1 MKLISFIKEYITNI
15 FKSEKKIDENKISQE
30 FRSHDYERKLALI
43 VKNTEEVDYTDL
55 KYVEITKLD
64 TRDKNDL
71 FSAFRLDFHTRD
83 KLILASIMS
92 SHVIPP
98 AVLIKTNSL
107 FLL

>member
-1 MKLISFIKEYITNI
+1 MKLISFIKKYITNI
-15 FKSEKKIDENKISQE
+15 FKSEKKIDENKIPQE

-71 FSAFRLDFHTRD
+71 FSACRLDFHTRD
-83 KLILASIMS
+83 KLILFKKKYKS
-92 SHVIPP
+92 
-98 AVLIKTNSL
+98 LIL
-107 FLL
+107 

>member
-1 MKLISFIKEYITNI
+1 MKLISFIKKYITNI

-83 KLILASIMS
+83 KLILFKKKYKSI
-92 SHVIPP
+92 I
-98 AVLIKTNSL
+98 L
-107 FLL
+107 

>member
-1 MKLISFIKEYITNI
+1 MKLISFIKKYITNI

-71 FSAFRLDFHTRD
+71 FSAFRLDFNTRD
-83 KLILASIMS
+83 KLILFKKKYKS
-92 SHVIPP
+92 
-98 AVLIKTNSL
+98 LIL
-107 FLL
+107 

>member
-1 MKLISFIKEYITNI
+1 VKFRGSIKKNITNI
-15 FKSEKKIDENKISQE
+15 LKSEKKIDEDVIPQE
-30 FRSHDYERKLALI
+30 FRSNDYERKLALI

-83 KLILASIMS
+83 KLILFKKKYKS
-92 SHVIPP
+92 
-98 AVLIKTNSL
+98 LIL
-107 FLL
+107 

>member
-1 MKLISFIKEYITNI
+1 MKLISFIKKYITNI

-43 VKNTEEVDYTDL
+43 VKNTEEVEYLDL

-83 KLILASIMS
+83 KLILFKKKYKS
-92 SHVIPP
+92 
-98 AVLIKTNSL
+98 LIL
-107 FLL
+107 

>member
-1 MKLISFIKEYITNI
+1 MKLISFIKKYITNI
-15 FKSEKKIDENKISQE
+15 FKSEKKIDENKIPKE

-83 KLILASIMS
+83 KLILFKKKYKS
-92 SHVIPP
+92 
-98 AVLIKTNSL
+98 LIL
-107 FLL
+107 